1 MGTEAVWIPAVISIA
16 MAAAGTGMQMY
27 SANEAAKNERSI
39 AAYNAQIA
47 QQQAD
52 MQGAVARRQGEIA
65 QYNATLQMRQAE
77 AQKQTSDVQARI
89 QEYNAEMQSRNATT
103 MRAYADNAEE
113 QGREQARRM
122 RDEKARILGLQ
133 RSQFAKGG
141 VTTEGSPLAVLAE
154 TDGMLELNIQDS
166 WYQTMQESK
175 KLRGEADNLDAD
187 AGMTRWSAEVGRRSG
202 DFSSLLSMGSAQA
215 SYNNALF
222 ETETAS
228 AGVRIANRQAEID
241 RLAGNNRANA
251 YELQGLASGIYGAAD
266 MSSTLLNYNY
276 NAKPSA
282 KR

>member
-1 MGTEAVWIPAVISIA
+1 MGTEVALIGISLA
-16 MAAAGTGMQMY
+16 LAAAGTGMQMY
-27 SANEAAKNERSI
+27 SANEAAKNESSI

-47 QQQAD
+47 NQQAEI
-52 MQGAVARRQGEIA
+52 QGAVARRQGEIA

-77 AQKQTSDVQARI
+77 AQKQTSEVQARI

-103 MRAYADNAEE
+103 MRAYADNAED

-122 RDEKARILGLQ
+122 REDKLRILGLQ

-166 WYQTMQESK
+166 WYQSVNESK
-175 KLRGEADNLDAD
+175 KLRGEADSLDAD
-187 AGMTRWSAEVGRRSG
+187 ASMTRWSAEVGRRSG

-215 SYNNALF
+215 SYDNALF
-222 ETETAS
+222 ETETAG
-228 AGVRIANRQAEID
+228 AGVRIAKRQADID

-251 YELQGLASGIYGAAD
+251 YELQGLASGISGASS

-276 NAKPSA
+276 NAKPAA